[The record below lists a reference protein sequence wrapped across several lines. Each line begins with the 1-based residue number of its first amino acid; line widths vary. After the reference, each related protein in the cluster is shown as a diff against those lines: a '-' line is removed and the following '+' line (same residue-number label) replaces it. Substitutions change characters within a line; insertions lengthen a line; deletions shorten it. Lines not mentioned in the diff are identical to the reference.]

1 MAFVNVIVSK
11 PDKFRDGVIVGA
23 PDENYYTASIP
34 SDWTAA
40 GAPQFS
46 IESGSRAV
54 IILTDSEIEFV
65 MVRTGSAATTEQATR
80 ISVPLNGV
88 VGYLFYT
95 EEYDNDFFVRVA
107 P

>member
-23 PDENYYTASIP
+23 PDENYYTESIP
-34 SDWTAA
+34 ADWTAA

-54 IILTDSEIEFV
+54 IVLTDSDIEFV
-65 MVRTGSAATTEQATR
+65 VVRSGNSPLTEQSTR
-80 ISVPLNGV
+80 ISVPLNGMA
-88 VGYLFYT
+88 GYLFYT

>member
-23 PDENYYTASIP
+23 PDENYYASSIP
-34 SDWTAA
+34 ADWTAA

-46 IESGSRAV
+46 ISSGSRAV
-54 IILTDSEIEFV
+54 IVLTDSNIEFAI
-65 MVRTGSAATTEQATR
+65 VRSGEAATTEQATR
-80 ISVPLNGV
+80 ISVPTSGV
-88 VGYLFYT
+88 AGYLFYT
-95 EEYDNDFFVRVA
+95 EEYDNDFFVRLA